1 MKPGKKSTRVTVT
14 WDDIKNGKRRNMFSC
29 PVARSINR
37 VTDGTIIVGDNY
49 VTIEKTC
56 HQLPL
61 KAQKFIK
68 KFDAGMKVKP
78 FSFIIKIPD

>member
-37 VTDGTIIVGDNY
+37 VTDGTIIVGD
-49 VTIEKTC
+49 IM
-56 HQLPL
+56 LL
-61 KAQKFIK
+61 
-68 KFDAGMKVKP
+68 
-78 FSFIIKIPD
+78 